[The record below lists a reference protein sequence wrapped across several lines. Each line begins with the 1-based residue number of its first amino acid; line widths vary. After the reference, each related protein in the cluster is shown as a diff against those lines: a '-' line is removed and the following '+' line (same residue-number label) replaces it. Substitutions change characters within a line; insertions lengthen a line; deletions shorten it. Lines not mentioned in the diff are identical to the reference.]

1 MKFTDWRDRNAAEIL
16 ANDHVTLETLYGVTT
31 IYVADEKQWTTDLNG
46 DNIATTKLV
55 DNYGDRGL
63 HMTGGTALVLPPSAL
78 VPGFKAYDVNH
89 LPSFTYTTQQK
100 AFKTYHVQV
109 PVKVGYSW
117 GTFDAFIT
125 VTIEGTLNNDTNN
138 TRRK

>member
-1 MKFTDWRDRNAAEIL
+1 MEA
-16 ANDHVTLETLYGVTT
+16 LYGVTT
-31 IYVADEKQWTTDLNG
+31 IYVANEAEWTTNLNG

-55 DNYGDRGL
+55 VNYGDRGL

-78 VPGFKAYDVNH
+78 VPGFTAYDVNH

-100 AFKTYHVQV
+100 SFKDYQVSV

-117 GTFDAFIT
+117 GTFNDHIT
-125 VTIEGTLNNDTNN
+125 VTIKGTLNNDTNN